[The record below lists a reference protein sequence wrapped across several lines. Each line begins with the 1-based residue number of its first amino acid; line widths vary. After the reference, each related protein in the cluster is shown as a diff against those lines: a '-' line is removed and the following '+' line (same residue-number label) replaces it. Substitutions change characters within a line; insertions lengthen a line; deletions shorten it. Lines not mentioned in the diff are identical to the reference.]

1 MIVETPPQP
10 RKHRSHGNPEA
21 KIQAECVTWLWNNK
35 PETRGLYFCVPNE
48 NTQSV
53 YETKRQQ
60 MISGSKR
67 KAMGLVSGVSD
78 TILLLPRRGYHALC
92 IEFKTPVGRQSDAQI
107 SWESLVRANGYG
119 YTVCRS
125 LDDFKYIINWY
136 LK

>member
-1 MIVETPPQP
+1 MIVEIPPQP

-21 KIQAECVTWLWNNK
+21 KIQAECVTWLWNER

-78 TILLLPRRGYHALC
+78 TLLLISRHGYHGLC
-92 IEFKTPVGRQSDAQI
+92 IEFKSEVGHQSEAQQI
-107 SWESLVRANGYG
+107 WQRNVEGQGYK
-119 YTVCRS
+119 YVIVRS
-125 LDDFKYIINWY
+125 LEEFVNVITEY
-136 LK
+136 LE